1 MFNRKKANDYKYCEK
16 KIRKD
21 VSNIRYIGPVAAD
34 ELFNKR
40 DYREW
45 SLDFADI
52 VYKSPE
58 LIAEIDALPMET
70 KKIIAWN
77 LVTWHGDLITKFG
90 EEIRNDPDVCRAAVG
105 PDHIEEMPTK
115 LIERVVSRD
124 GDTAMVSVVDY
135 SNLKTWY
142 ELFPELGE
150 KAREGII
157 KGSQIY
163 IRPEDE
169 RYITENVPESLKDN
183 EELVKQIISR
193 VPYIYPAL
201 SDRLK
206 KDVEILRVIVDTP
219 YEKDAREIIASLP
232 EKEKKELASLY
243 RVGWYGAK
251 LPEALNYIFK
261 DKEYMKILL
270 ENNKFDR
277 RVLEAVDKELLKD
290 PEFAT
295 YCLRHLETG
304 YGNDEKLFVEA
315 FPEDTFKKGENVAL
329 FIKGMSYRYKENE
342 VARDLV
348 NGLSPKEFEKA
359 ARVHPYIVGV
369 STTQD
374 ASKVIRELVKDV
386 KEEDVVQLMHA
397 VGGFDKFDEEMKKAM
412 LIKAPETFYKYVSDR
427 DREFFV
433 EIAQKNPAIIECI
446 KDPQLR
452 SDVLIE
458 YTTIKYLDKKAMK
471 ITSEEELDALI
482 EKVKG
487 IKKTATRTTKAKAN
501 ETPKKEAKTKNTKK

>member
-232 EKEKKELASLY
+232 EKEKKNWLLY
-243 RVGWYGAK
+243 
-251 LPEALNYIFK
+251 I
-261 DKEYMKILL
+261 
-270 ENNKFDR
+270 
-277 RVLEAVDKELLKD
+277 
-290 PEFAT
+290 
-295 YCLRHLETG
+295 
-304 YGNDEKLFVEA
+304 
-315 FPEDTFKKGENVAL
+315 
-329 FIKGMSYRYKENE
+329 
-342 VARDLV
+342 
-348 NGLSPKEFEKA
+348 
-359 ARVHPYIVGV
+359 
-369 STTQD
+369 
-374 ASKVIRELVKDV
+374 ELVGM
-386 KEEDVVQLMHA
+386 VQNFLKH
-397 VGGFDKFDEEMKKAM
+397 
-412 LIKAPETFYKYVSDR
+412 
-427 DREFFV
+427 
-433 EIAQKNPAIIECI
+433 
-446 KDPQLR
+446 
-452 SDVLIE
+452 
-458 YTTIKYLDKKAMK
+458 
-471 ITSEEELDALI
+471 
-482 EKVKG
+482 
-487 IKKTATRTTKAKAN
+487 
-501 ETPKKEAKTKNTKK
+501 